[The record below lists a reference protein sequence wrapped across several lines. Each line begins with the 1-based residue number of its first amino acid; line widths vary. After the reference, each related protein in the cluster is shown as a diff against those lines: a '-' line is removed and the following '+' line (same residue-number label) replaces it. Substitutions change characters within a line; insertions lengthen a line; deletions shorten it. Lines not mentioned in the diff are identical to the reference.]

1 MYGLKELMPRLRAQ
15 IFAALREQGA
25 PEGATAFVSLQGHV
39 VCYWHTPVPGEMS
52 MPLPSEAAQLLSD
65 AEFEAVRRHLPVVGD
80 GAYTATIGNPWG
92 LPDEVRSARA
102 QLGLP

>member
-1 MYGLKELMPRLRAQ
+1 MYGLNELMPRLRTQ
-15 IFAALREQGA
+15 VIAALREQGA
-25 PEGATAFVSLQGHV
+25 PEGATAFVSTQGHV
-39 VCYWHTPVPGEMS
+39 VCYWHPPESGEIN
-52 MPLPSEAAQLLSD
+52 MPMPREAARLLSD
-65 AEFEAVRRHLPVVGD
+65 AEFEVVRRHLPVVGD